1 MIEKQFLSDDVSR
14 AKTKIDCVKELLYL
28 AHQELK
34 GLKSLNIEHPMVTQ
48 INSFGYPKDYWKDE
62 AERDGYEEEDDEDK

>member
-1 MIEKQFLSDDVSR
+1 MVCGLN
-14 AKTKIDCVKELLYL
+14 LLH
-28 AHQELK
+28 ALK

-62 AERDGYEEEDDEDK
+62 AERNGYEDEDDEDNEDK

>member
-1 MIEKQFLSDDVSR
+1 MSNV
-14 AKTKIDCVKELLYL
+14 
-28 AHQELK
+28 LK

-62 AERDGYEEEDDEDK
+62 AERNGYEEEEEDDK

>member
-1 MIEKQFLSDDVSR
+1 MVCVLSLSN
-14 AKTKIDCVKELLYL
+14 AT
-28 AHQELK
+28 K

-48 INSFGYPKDYWKDE
+48 INSFGYPKSHWKDE